1 MTDQTLGSR
10 TTISCQC
17 CIAGGGPAGL
27 MLGYL
32 LARAG
37 VEVLVLEKHK
47 DFLRDFRGDTIH
59 PSTLE
64 VLHDLGL
71 IDGLLALPHQ
81 ALHELYG
88 IFGQERV
95 KLADFRQLAAR
106 SPFIAF
112 MPQWDFLNFL
122 ARAAA
127 AYPTFK
133 LMMSAEATALAYRDA
148 RVVGLQAKTAEGPI
162 KVQADLVVA
171 ADGRSSCLRDQ
182 SQLPLV
188 DHGAPMDVL
197 WFKLP
202 KGDLTGQQP
211 LGRFTGKQILILID
225 RGDYWQAGYVI
236 SKGGLEA
243 LKAAGMASFRSR
255 IAAMAQELTSAL
267 AAIED
272 WSDCNLLTVQ
282 VNRLERWSRPGL
294 LCIGD
299 AAHAMS
305 PVGGIGINLAIQDA
319 VATANLLALPL
330 REGRLQ
336 TADVEAVQARRLW
349 PARMTQRVQIM
360 IQNRLIAGAL
370 EGEEG
375 GIDRPPLFLHLLT
388 RLPLLRRLPG
398 RFVGLGLRPE
408 RPAPHLLN

>member
-1 MTDQTLGSR
+1 MTSGDKR
-10 TTISCQC
+10 VACQC

-112 MPQWDFLNFL
+112 MPQWDFLNLL
-122 ARAAA
+122 AREAA
-127 AYPTFK
+127 AYPTFT
-133 LMMSAEATALAYRDA
+133 LAMSTAASDLIHRDG
-148 RVVGLQAKTAEGPI
+148 RIVGLRAETADGPLT
-162 KVQADLVVA
+162 VQADLVVA
-171 ADGRSSCLRDQ
+171 ADGRGSRLRDR

-197 WFKLP
+197 WFKLA
-202 KGDLTGQQP
+202 KGNLRDSHRGEQP
-211 LGRFTGKQILILID
+211 LGRFAGGQILVLID

-236 SKGGLEA
+236 AKGGLA
-243 LKAAGMASFRSR
+243 DLKAAGIEALRRR
-255 IAAMAQELTSAL
+255 IAAIAPELKPCL
-267 AAIED
+267 AAIDD
-272 WSDCNLLTVQ
+272 WSATSLLTVQ
-282 VNRLERWSRPGL
+282 VNRLERWYEPGL

-319 VATANLLALPL
+319 VAAANLLALPL
-330 REGRLQ
+330 REGRLR
-336 TADVEAVQARRLW
+336 TRDLEAVQARRLW
-349 PARMTQRVQIM
+349 PAAMTQRIQIM

-370 EGEEG
+370 ADG
-375 GIDRPPLFLHLLT
+375 GIDRPPLFLRLFT

-398 RFVGLGLRPE
+398 RFIGLGLRPE
-408 RPAPHLLN
+408 RPAAHLLA